1 MPEAFRFLTAG
12 ESHGEGLTAIIDG
25 VPAGLPLAEADLNED
40 LARRQRG
47 YGRGGRMKI
56 ERDQVHISGGVRWGL
71 TLGSPIALTIANR
84 DWENWKATMS
94 VGPPEPGA
102 AAKQVTRPRPGHA
115 DLAGAM
121 KYGHRDIRNV
131 LERSS
136 ARETTARVAVAGV
149 AKRLLAEFGVTI
161 LSHVTEIGGVR
172 IAADLDVTWD
182 ELARRAEASEVRCAD
197 PAAAAAMIAAI
208 DAAKEKGD
216 TLGGVFEVV
225 ALGCPVGLGSYVQWD
240 RRLDGRLAQAF
251 CSIQAIKGCEFGLGF
266 ETARTP
272 GAGVHAGIL
281 SEAGQGSDRSANNPG
296 ARACMRRVRGWVR
309 LRGFSRCTARRG
321 GRAWRR
327 PGSRCPCWR
336 FPTARRPRR
345 WRSPSTA
352 GIGCWRRAPTAPPRC
367 WRSAAA
373 PSATSRASWPRP
385 ICAAPTSCRC
395 RRRCSP
401 RSTPPA
407 AARPPST
414 TRRPRTSSAP
424 STSRAWSSWI
434 RRSF

>member
-12 ESHGEGLTAIIDG
+12 ESHGECLTAIIDG
-25 VPAGLPLAEADLNED
+25 VPAALPLTEADLNED

-71 TLGSPIALTIANR
+71 TLGSPIALTITNR

-149 AKRLLAEFGVTI
+149 AKRLLAEFGITI
-161 LSHVTEIGGVR
+161 LSHVTELGGIR
-172 IAADLDVTWD
+172 IAPDLDLPW
-182 ELARRAEASEVRCAD
+182 EEIRRRAEASEVRCAD
-197 PAAAAAMIAAI
+197 PAAEAEMIVAI
-208 DAAKEKGD
+208 DDAKAKGD

-240 RRLDGRLAQAF
+240 RRLDGGIARALCA
-251 CSIQAIKGCEFGLGF
+251 IQAIKGVEFGLGF
-266 ETARTP
+266 ETAR
-272 GAGVHAGIL
+272 
-281 SEAGQGSDRSANNPG
+281 
-296 ARACMRRVRGWVR
+296 
-309 LRGFSRCTARRG
+309 
-321 GRAWRR
+321 R
-327 PGSRCPCWR
+327 PGSQVHDEILLDAQGG
-336 FPTARRPRR
+336 F
-345 WRSPSTA
+345 
-352 GIGCWRRAPTAPPRC
+352 RRASNNAGGLEGGVTNGQPVVVRAAMKPLSTLRTPL
-367 WRSAAA
+367 RSVDVATKEAVEA
-373 PSATSRASWPRP
+373 VVERSDVSAV
-385 ICAAPTSCRC
+385 
-395 RRRCSP
+395 
-401 RSTPPA
+401 PA
-407 AARPPST
+407 AGVVGEAMLALALVTPFLEKFGGDSIDE
-414 TRRPRTSSAP
+414 
-424 STSRAWSSWI
+424 I
-434 RRSF
+434 RRNYRAYQDALRSW